1 MSEAL
6 PSRASSTKRPKKG
19 RLSRSAE
26 FERVYR
32 QGRSLGNR
40 YLTLYVFPRG
50 GAPTAAPPSLELGSG
65 DDAGAPRLGLSVSRK
80 VGGAVDRNLVK
91 RLLREAFAVEGQRL
105 PADTDAVVVARPDAR
120 ELAEREGLAG
130 IQTALG
136 ELIGRQLGE
145 KPAQA
150 AGS

>member
-1 MSEAL
+1 MSDAL
-6 PSRASSTKRPKKG
+6 PRAGSTKRPKKG

-32 QGRSLGNR
+32 QGRSIGNR

-50 GAPTAAPPSLELGSG
+50 GVPAAGAPSLELAEG
-65 DDAGAPRLGLSVSRK
+65 PRVGLSVSRK
-80 VGGAVDRNLVK
+80 VGSAVDRNRVK
-91 RLLREAFAVEGQRL
+91 RLLREAFTAEGQRL
-105 PADTDAVVVARPDAR
+105 PADTDAVVVARPEAR

-130 IQTALG
+130 IQAALG
-136 ELIGRQLGE
+136 ELIGRSVGD
-145 KPAQA
+145 KSSAA